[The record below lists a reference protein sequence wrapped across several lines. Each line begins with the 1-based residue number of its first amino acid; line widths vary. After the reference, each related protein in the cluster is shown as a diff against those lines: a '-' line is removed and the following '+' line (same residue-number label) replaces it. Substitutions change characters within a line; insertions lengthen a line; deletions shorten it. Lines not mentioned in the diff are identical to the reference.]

1 MKRSLSGARR
11 RRLSA
16 VAGAAVFL
24 VALSACTGDQTEAEK
39 DYVAPQSACGAPIN
53 AKALSGFLPSGKKVT
68 VEATSQTGAASKC
81 AISVDGKLVVQTSW
95 EWWNDMATF
104 EFARGMTLDDPDK
117 RTDDGRY
124 LYSGYQAFGKATE
137 CEGGQ
142 RKDQV
147 LFTAIQAVGTRHRD
161 DTAMKQLIIDYT
173 QAVEKSP
180 MCR

>member
-1 MKRSLSGARR
+1 
-11 RRLSA
+11 
-16 VAGAAVFL
+16 
-24 VALSACTGDQTEAEK
+24 
-39 DYVAPQSACGAPIN
+39 
-53 AKALSGFLPSGKKVT
+53 
-68 VEATSQTGAASKC
+68 
-81 AISVDGKLVVQTSW
+81 
-95 EWWNDMATF
+95 MATF